1 MEEKVNERITIRLP
15 EETLS
20 SVDDFMRAHG
30 ISNRSELVRSALEF
44 YMEKHR
50 HLLTPSRF
58 SEICVELPKRA
69 ALAMEYL
76 DTEGYVKV
84 SALDGVLQEA
94 ASEWVI
100 DKTRKYVGKSL
111 DELLEDMARS
121 EKNKE
126 EVMDIVRK

>member
-1 MEEKVNERITIRLP
+1 MP
-15 EETLS
+15 EETRS
-20 SVDDFMRAHG
+20 RVEEFMKVHG
-30 ISNRSELVRSALEF
+30 IDTMSEFFRMSAEF

-50 HLLTPSRF
+50 SLIMPGKF
-58 SEICVELPKRA
+58 SEICVELPWRV

-100 DKTRKYVGKSL
+100 DKAGKYVGKSL
-111 DELLEDMARS
+111 DELLGEMNEMKGGR
-121 EKNKE
+121 
-126 EVMDIVRK
+126 VTDIVRM

>member
-1 MEEKVNERITIRLP
+1 MEEKANERVTVRLP

-20 SVDDFMRAHG
+20 QVDEFMKVHG
-30 ISNRSELVRSALEF
+30 INNRSELMRTALEF

-50 HLLTPSRF
+50 NLLAPSRF
-58 SEICVELPKRA
+58 SEICVELPWRA

-100 DKTRKYVGKSL
+100 DKAKKYVGKSL
-111 DELLEDMARS
+111 DDLLDSMEEAKMR
-121 EKNKE
+121 EK
-126 EVMDIVRK
+126 EVMGIVRK